1 MKATS
6 DMFSARFDGFSF
18 GCRHRGQRRKTDRP
32 LLCRV
37 RRQSW
42 SQQVRD
48 RQVALVLLI
57 DTYVSREKCT
67 NQVFHHSVDAS
78 STSSVVF
85 VFFLGTKANFKF
97 IEGYEDQHH
106 AQTSRAVFII
116 LAQNIFQQE
125 SVIFVVIKISSL
137 QQCSDFFPVF
147 VHT

>member
-1 MKATS
+1 
-6 DMFSARFDGFSF
+6 MFTARFDGFSF

-78 STSSVVF
+78 STSLVVF
-85 VFFLGTKANFKF
+85 VFFLGTKANFRF

-106 AQTSRAVFII
+106 AQTSRTVCPKSKRGRHFCCNKSNNV
-116 LAQNIFQQE
+116 LIFF
-125 SVIFVVIKISSL
+125 SGF
-137 QQCSDFFPVF
+137 CSYTVRRDV
-147 VHT
+147 